1 MPPAVSLGLMDWTKV
16 SEPKPWS
23 WTQVFLLQTICKAR
37 YVFMKVALLHN
48 VPRLALPTAPSPKC
62 PWLAEISKTV
72 FEKEII
78 EDEKKKD
85 TISALKRTIYFLR
98 FTVILHK
105 SKFTRPLNVVCWL
118 SLHQYF
124 QFPCLC
130 LPLQTN
136 PLATTFQ
143 SHLRLVVTGQ

>member
-1 MPPAVSLGLMDWTKV
+1 MRPAVSLGLMDWTKV

-48 VPRLALPTAPSPKC
+48 VPRLALPTAPSLKC

-78 EDEKKKD
+78 EDKKK
-85 TISALKRTIYFLR
+85 KRHHLCTEKNYLFLEIHSYI
-98 FTVILHK
+98 TQVQIH
-105 SKFTRPLNVVCWL
+105 
-118 SLHQYF
+118 
-124 QFPCLC
+124 
-130 LPLQTN
+130 
-136 PLATTFQ
+136 
-143 SHLRLVVTGQ
+143 